1 MPFCMFIKNRVRILF
16 MSIFLLQGDKGF
28 AESAPELDLN
38 PFPVVALLAVETLAI
53 GFEQPVSALRQDARV
68 DLQSRGGAERQS
80 DVTVRGGLFENTGFR
95 LGALNLFDPQTGHYF
110 SEVPVDPAFLT
121 GPRLLLGS
129 DNALYGFNST
139 VATVQFEWAPVRQGV
154 AIQAGVGSYQH
165 RHANVR
171 AAHALSNKE
180 NEQWWIEGSLAAARG
195 DGPVDGA
202 DYDFERLSLRLQRQT
217 ANTQS
222 DFFVGYTDKFYGWP
236 GMYTG
241 NSGLRET
248 DHYQLTILGAQHQF
262 RLADGELW
270 QMGISWRRLVDD
282 YQFNR
287 SSPNTFFQHE
297 TQSWSFQGHGA
308 VALADLRRIV
318 FSWTLLEDKIVRST
332 SMNSGHFNQRSYL
345 RAAAAWEEDFHYA
358 GGSEATWRL
367 GVALDYTNRD
377 GRDFSPFIR
386 YEWRKPDLQGHWLA
400 YLEWVQTMQVPGYT
414 ALNSAPRGAFGGN
427 ADLERERARTA
438 ELGIAR
444 SWNAWSFQSAVFH
457 RWDRDLV
464 DWTFNSASPSLRQAN
479 SVDLDVIGW
488 ESTLSFRQ
496 NPIQLSLSYAYL
508 DKTADYGDAT
518 VDASY
523 YALNYA
529 QHRLTFSAIYDVT
542 DRIQLQ
548 ADTALRRQRDNALR
562 QSSGD
567 ALELNLG
574 AVWTLDAAGDLAL
587 SIMGENLNNSNFQH
601 FPGAVATRRQI
612 TGQIHWRF

>member
-1 MPFCMFIKNRVRILF
+1 MFNKNCLIRL
-16 MSIFLLQGDKGF
+16 SIAALLLQGGNIIAD
-28 AESAPELDLN
+28 SNPEVDLN
-38 PFPVVALLAVETLAI
+38 PFPVVAMLALDAPAI

-110 SEVPVDPAFLT
+110 SEVPLDSAFLT

-139 VATVQFEWAPVRQGV
+139 VATVEFELAPVQQGG
-154 AIQAGVGSYQH
+154 AIQAGFGSDQH
-165 RHANVR
+165 RHANIR
-171 AAHALSNKE
+171 AAHPLLDSGD
-180 NEQWWIEGSLAAARG
+180 EQWWIEAGLSAARG
-195 DGPVDGA
+195 DGSVDGG

-217 ANTQS
+217 ATAQT

-241 NSGLRET
+241 ISALQET
-248 DHYQLTILGAQHQF
+248 DHYQLTLFGAQHQF

-270 QMGISWRRLVDD
+270 QMAFSWRRLVDD

-287 SSPNTFFQHE
+287 NNPNTFFQHE
-297 TQSWSFQGHGA
+297 TRAWSFQGHGA
-308 VALADLRRIV
+308 VAIADMCRIA

-332 SMNSGHFNQRSYL
+332 SLNSGHFNQRAYL
-345 RAAAAWEEDFHYA
+345 RAAAAWEENFQFA
-358 GGSEATWRL
+358 GNSEGTLRL
-367 GVALDYTNRD
+367 GAALDRTNRD
-377 GRDFSPFIR
+377 GSNVSPFAR
-386 YEWRKPDLQGHWLA
+386 FEWRKPDSQGHWLA

-414 ALNSAPRGAFGGN
+414 ALNSAPQGAFGGN

-444 SWNAWSFQSAVFH
+444 GWSAWNFQSAIFY

-464 DWTFNSASPSLRQAN
+464 DWTFDSASPSLRQAN

-488 ESTLSFRQ
+488 ESIISFRKD
-496 NPIQLSLSYAYL
+496 PVQLSLSYAYL
-508 DKTADYGDAT
+508 DKKSDYGTAA

-529 QHRLTFSAIYDVT
+529 QHRLTMSVVCDLT
-542 DRIQLQ
+542 DNIQLQ
-548 ADTALRRQRDNALR
+548 ADSSLRRQRDNQLR
-562 QSSGD
+562 QSSRD
-567 ALELNLG
+567 AFELNIG
-574 AVWTLDAAGDLAL
+574 AVWVVDDSGHWVL
-587 SIMGENLNNSNFQH
+587 SVMGENLTNSNFQH
-601 FPGAVATRRQI
+601 FPGALATRRQV
-612 TGQIHWRF
+612 TGQIQWRF